1 MRVVV
6 DTNVLLAALMTV
18 GTPPDRLYQL
28 WQEGKFTLLT
38 SEWQLAELRRVS
50 RYEGVKAHLN
60 PLEVGR
66 LINGLRRRA
75 VMVDTLPQV
84 TASPDPDDNPIL
96 AIALGGEAHYLVT
109 RDKRDLLKLKKFKT
123 IPILPVRIFVERL
136 EGDLKDSEPKAKRVT
151 IKEKRTRATKRKARS
166 KG

>member
-38 SEWQLAELRRVS
+38 SEWQLGELRRVS
-50 RYEGVKAHLN
+50 RYEQVKARLH

-75 VMVDTLPQV
+75 VMVETLPQV
-84 TASPDPDDNPIL
+84 SASPDPDDNAIL
-96 AIALGGEAHYLVT
+96 AIALGGEADYLIT
-109 RDKRDLLKLKKFKT
+109 GDKRDLLNLKKVKT
-123 IPILPVRIFVERL
+123 IPILKVRTFVERL
-136 EGDLKDSEPKAKRVT
+136 EGELKDTEPEAKRVT
-151 IKEKRTRATKRKARS
+151 PQRKRTQTTKRKVRS